1 MTEAT
6 SSGPMAA
13 ARRFVAG
20 APILL
25 TLLDL
30 DGRVLEFSPPFVKM
44 YVETT
49 GVQRDDLIGRPVA
62 EVMPEAAAAM
72 TEIFERLRA
81 GASLVEGERSV
92 HAASGHQL
100 HLRTQ
105 ATYWRGDAGEP
116 IAVLFTHQDIS
127 GEVEAR
133 QARAESEAQ
142 LRAVVDNL
150 PAQITL
156 LDLEEERIAMLNAGV
171 IKGAADDLGAS
182 VGRRYR
188 DVLPPERLAVLERYI
203 RRAEAA
209 GGVCEEEM
217 EYTDG
222 PQLGRT
228 ARIKHIIFRDGRG
241 RRQLLWIAEDVTELR
256 ESAKA
261 LQRAAAEAEAANRA
275 KSEFLANMSHEIRT
289 PLNGVMGVAGALAKT
304 ALSAEQQ
311 EMVSLIETSAK
322 TLETLL
328 SDILD
333 LARIEAGKME
343 LRPEPFDLATSVNAC
358 GALFDAAAQAK
369 GLDLEVAIAPA
380 ALGAYVGDA
389 ARLRQILSNL
399 LGNAV
404 KFTEAGRVRLKVD
417 ARRGET
423 TSELRFEVSD
433 TGIGFDAETKSRL
446 FSRFEQADGSITRRF
461 GGSGLG
467 LSISR
472 SLAEAMGGRLEGD
485 AEPGVGAVFTFTIE
499 LPRCVG
505 AFDLW
510 CEAAEP
516 EPEADPL
523 VGMRVLLAEDHP
535 TNRRVVELILGAA
548 GVELTCV
555 ENGADAVDAFRDR
568 AFDLILM
575 DMQMPVMDGL
585 TAIGEIR
592 RMEHAVGADPTPI
605 CVLTA
610 NAMPEHVSASIEA
623 GADGHLS
630 KPILADALLERVA
643 EAAAARRAAAL
654 RETPAR
660 LSSASG

>member
-6 SSGPMAA
+6 SYGPMAA

-30 DGRVLEFSPPFVKM
+30 DGRVLELSPPFVKM

-49 GVQRDDLIGRPVA
+49 GARREDVIGRPVS
-62 EVMPEAAAAM
+62 EVMPDAAAAT
-72 TEIFERLRA
+72 TEIFDQLRA
-81 GASLVEGERSV
+81 GEAMVEGERSV
-92 HAASGHQL
+92 QAQDGQQI
-100 HLRTQ
+100 HLRNQ
-105 ATYWRGDAGEP
+105 ATYWRDDAGEP
-116 IAVLFTHQDIS
+116 IAVIFTHQDIS

-133 QARAESEAQ
+133 HARAESEAQ

-150 PAQITL
+150 PAQIAL

-171 IKGAADDLGAS
+171 IKGAADHLGAAI
-182 VGRRYR
+182 GRRYR
-188 DVLPPERLAVLERYI
+188 DVLPPAQLAKLDRFI
-203 RRAEAA
+203 REAEFA
-209 GGVCEEEM
+209 GGVFEEEL
-217 EYTDG
+217 EYSDG
-222 PQLGRT
+222 PLQGRT
-228 ARIKHIIFRDGRG
+228 ARIKHIIFRDRRG

-289 PLNGVMGVAGALAKT
+289 PLNGVMGVAGALART
-304 ALSAEQQ
+304 MLSAQQQ

-358 GALFDAAAQAK
+358 SALFDAAAQAK

-404 KFTEAGRVRLKVD
+404 KFTQSGRVRLQVD

-423 TSELRFEVSD
+423 SSELRFEVSD
-433 TGIGFDAETKSRL
+433 TGIGFDADTKARL

-485 AEPGVGAVFTFTIE
+485 AEPGVGAIFTLTIE

-510 CEAAEP
+510 CETAEP
-516 EPEADPL
+516 EPADPL

-548 GVELTCV
+548 GVDLTCV
-555 ENGADAVDAFRDR
+555 ENGAEAVEAFRDR

-592 RMEHAVGADPTPI
+592 RLEQMAGADPTPI

-610 NAMPEHVSASIEA
+610 NAMPEHVSASLAA

-643 EAAAARRAAAL
+643 EAAAARPVAAY
-654 RETPAR
+654 RPSQGR
-660 LSSASG
+660 FSSTSG